1 MDKKIGRKVDG
12 KGIWIERQID
22 RKIEGI
28 IDKKNRQKDREKK
41 IDEISDRYKGR

>member
-12 KGIWIERQID
+12 KGIWIERRID

-28 IDKKNRQKDREKK
+28 IDKKNR
-41 IDEISDRYKGR
+41 